1 MWCFGTTRQ
10 PKPCSPGCGS
20 GRLAAG
26 WRVGRLRLLSPAPA
40 PPAHGENTTV
50 KTRKN
55 SQALHCILTI
65 CGGGVGG
72 GGVAKLNGASYTVH
86 FVENQRNELCWM
98 YRLGPAPNRT
108 TPPRTKKPAA
118 GRKPGDRLRAVSA
131 YCSSGRTTVEPE
143 PAPAAPAVPST
154 PGHLPAAM
162 SSFLRSTQKS
172 AFLMP
177 RASGS
182 KCGSIPA
189 FFWRR

>member
-1 MWCFGTTRQ
+1 MSLSSATSPPGSFSDRDRNKPYRSQRLVPLFLRTEGTEVNITR
-10 PKPCSPGCGS
+10 PI
-20 GRLAAG
+20 G
-26 WRVGRLRLLSPAPA
+26 WTAYESSVPW
-40 PPAHGENTTV
+40 
-50 KTRKN
+50 
-55 SQALHCILTI
+55 
-65 CGGGVGG
+65 GGTANNVM
-72 GGVAKLNGASYTVH
+72 GVAKLNGASYTVH

-143 PAPAAPAVPST
+143 PAPPEVTTLSST

-162 SSFLRSTQKS
+162 SSFLRSIQKS

-177 RASGS
+177 SASGS
-182 KCGSIPA
+182 KCGSMPA